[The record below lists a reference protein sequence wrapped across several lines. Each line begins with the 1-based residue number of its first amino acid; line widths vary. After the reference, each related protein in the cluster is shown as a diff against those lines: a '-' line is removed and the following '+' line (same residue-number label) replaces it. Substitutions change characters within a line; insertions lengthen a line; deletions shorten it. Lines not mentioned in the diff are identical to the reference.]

1 MAEEVRMRRLHVAVV
16 GTVLVAAAALGA
28 APGCS
33 KDAGTT
39 ASADKLTIAL
49 ISPKSGALR
58 EVGLS
63 FERVAHLAVNEVN
76 AQGGVNGRELELLV
90 VDDESMTVFA
100 HPLYEAMADIG
111 VLAVIGPARSGSV
124 ANIIDAASERRV
136 PTISPSS
143 TDPELSPRNDGGY
156 IFRNVSDDDFQGL
169 AMAHYLADLAE
180 PRVLDVVVVAERSAY
195 GDHLSKAFTA
205 AFTRAGRDGHVASTI
220 EFDANLTPEN
230 VAATVDQI
238 VAAAPA
244 MVVMV
249 ALEQDALKIVNAWD
263 ASGQLP
269 GLKWFFTDGARS
281 MGFLLGAPASI
292 IGSLGTAPT
301 NPDTGDAYGVL
312 VDRYDSVSSDHV
324 TDQVYAANVWDAV
337 FLISAAMVQQGSAF
351 PDEPIGG
358 EHLRDAITSVSKTGQ
373 IYNAGQWA
381 DLVAAIV
388 SGADVDYDGASGP
401 CDFEEGEA
409 IGPYEVWQLTEDGAA
424 HRSFER
430 KVFLEAQGLE

>member
-1 MAEEVRMRRLHVAVV
+1 MRKLKVVAWWMAATTIL
-16 GTVLVAAAALGA
+16 LGA
-28 APGCS
+28 AGCS
-33 KDAGTT
+33 KDNGTT
-39 ASADKLTIAL
+39 AAADKLTIAL

-76 AQGGVNGRELELLV
+76 SQGGVNGRELELLV
-90 VDDESMTVFA
+90 VDDESNTDFA
-100 HPLYEAMADIG
+100 HPLFEAMADIG

-124 ANIIDAASERRV
+124 ANIIGAAAERRL

-143 TDPELSPRNDGGY
+143 TDPELFPRDDDGY
-156 IFRNVSDDDFQGL
+156 IFRNVSNDDFQGL

-180 PRVLDVVVVAERSAY
+180 PKVLDVVVVAEKSAY
-195 GDHLSKAFTA
+195 GMNLSAAFKK
-205 AFTRAGRDGHVASTI
+205 AFTRAGRDGVVATTI
-220 EFDANLTPEN
+220 TFDANLTPEN
-230 VAATVDQI
+230 VSVALDQI
-238 VAAAPA
+238 VAAAPT

-249 ALEQDALKIVNAWD
+249 ALEQDALKIVSAWD

-281 MGFLLGAPASI
+281 MGFLTGAPESI
-292 IGSLGTAPT
+292 VGSLGTAPT

-337 FLISAAMVQQGSAF
+337 FLISAGMVQQGFQF
-351 PDEPIGG
+351 PDEPVGG
-358 EHLRDAITSVSKTGQ
+358 EHLRDAITSVSEAGQ

-381 DLVAAIV
+381 DLVAAIT

-401 CDFEEGEA
+401 CDFDKGEA
-409 IGPYEVWQLTEDGAA
+409 IGPYEVWQVTEDATQ